1 MYIYIGVGS
10 NIEPQR
16 HIPAAISRLKERF
29 GELQLSNV
37 YESEAVGFEGD
48 NFYNLVVGLET
59 ELEPHAITH
68 ELNKIEDAL
77 GRKRNIPRYSSR
89 TLDLDLLLYGDLVQH
104 NDQLKLPRNDIM
116 KFAFVLR
123 PLAEIAGDSLHP
135 VDGRTFRQIWDAFA
149 QKEQSLWPVEMDF
162 SESLSIE

>member
-59 ELEPHAITH
+59 GLEPQAITQ
-68 ELNKIEDAL
+68 ELNRIEDAL
-77 GRKRNIPRYSSR
+77 GRERNIPRYSSR

-104 NDQLKLPRNDIM
+104 DEQLNLPRNDIM

-123 PLAEIAGDSLHP
+123 PLAEIAGDSSHP
-135 VDGRTFRQIWDAFA
+135 VDGRTFKQIWDAFE
-149 QKEQSLWPVEMDF
+149 QEKQSLWLVEMDF
-162 SESLSIE
+162 TESSLIE